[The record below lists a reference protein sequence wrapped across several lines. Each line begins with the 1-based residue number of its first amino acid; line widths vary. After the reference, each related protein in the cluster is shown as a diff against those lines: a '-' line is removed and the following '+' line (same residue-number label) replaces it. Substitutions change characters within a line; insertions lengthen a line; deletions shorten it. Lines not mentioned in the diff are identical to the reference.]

1 LQEEIEQRTI
11 ALSIKTAKLS
21 GKVLA
26 KAFGAAIRK
35 IQKEHQKGLTPHG
48 KQSVKKLMGHG
59 VSVNSLPIDGETR
72 LWDSVARKYNV
83 DYAFHKT
90 GQDKYLLFFKAGQ
103 ADAITAAFSDYT
115 KLTIKRAKDKRP
127 PIRSQLKRFAELVKA
142 RPLER
147 ERKREAV
154 RDDR

>member
-1 LQEEIEQRTI
+1 MQEDIEQRTI
-11 ALSIKTAKLS
+11 ALSIKAAKLS

-35 IQKEHQKGLTPHG
+35 IQKEHQKGLTPNG

-59 VSVNSLPIDGETR
+59 VSVNSLPLDGETR

-115 KLTIKRAKDKRP
+115 KLTIKRAKIQSR
-127 PIRSQLKRFAELVKA
+127 RA
-142 RPLER
+142 
-147 ERKREAV
+147 
-154 RDDR
+154 

>member
-1 LQEEIEQRTI
+1 MQEDIEQRTI
-11 ALSIKTAKLS
+11 ALSIKAAKLS

-26 KAFGAAIRK
+26 KAFGAVVRK
-35 IQKEHQKGLTPHG
+35 ILKEHQKGLTPHG

-90 GQDKYLLFFKAGQ
+90 APDKYLLFFKAGQ

-147 ERKREAV
+147 ERKREAAHY
-154 RDDR
+154 DR

>member
-1 LQEEIEQRTI
+1 MQEDIEQRTV
-11 ALSIKTAKLS
+11 ALSVKATKLT

-26 KAFGAAIRK
+26 KAFSAVVHK
-35 IQKEHQKGLTPHG
+35 IQKEHREGLTPHG

-90 GQDKYLLFFKAGQ
+90 GKDKYLLFFKAGQ
-103 ADAITAAFSDYT
+103 ADAITAAFTDYS
-115 KLTIKRAKDKRP
+115 KRTIKRDKDKP
-127 PIRSQLKRFAELVKA
+127 AIKNQLNRFAELVKA

-154 RDDR
+154 HNDR

>member
-1 LQEEIEQRTI
+1 MQEEIEQRTI

-21 GKVLA
+21 GKVLT

-59 VSVNSLPIDGETR
+59 ASVSSLPIDGETR

-127 PIRSQLKRFAELVKA
+127 PIRSQLKRFAELVKT

>member
-1 LQEEIEQRTI
+1 
-11 ALSIKTAKLS
+11 
-21 GKVLA
+21 
-26 KAFGAAIRK
+26 
-35 IQKEHQKGLTPHG
+35 
-48 KQSVKKLMGHG
+48 MGHG

-90 GQDKYLLFFKAGQ
+90 GKDKYLLFFKAGQ
-103 ADAITAAFSDYT
+103 ADAITAAFTDYS
-115 KLTIKRAKDKRP
+115 KRTIKRDKDKP
-127 PIRSQLKRFAELVKA
+127 AIKNQLNRFAELVKA

-154 RDDR
+154 HNDR

>member
-1 LQEEIEQRTI
+1 MQEEIEQRTI

-21 GKVLA
+21 GKVLT

-35 IQKEHQKGLTPHG
+35 IQKEHQKGLTPNG

-59 VSVNSLPIDGETR
+59 VSVNSLPLDGETR

-147 ERKREAV
+147 ERKREAA

>member
-1 LQEEIEQRTI
+1 LQEDIEQRTI

-26 KAFGAAIRK
+26 KALSAALQK
-35 IQKEHQKGLTPHG
+35 IQEKHQKGLTPQG

-59 VSVNSLPIDGETR
+59 VSVNSLPLDGETR

-103 ADAITAAFSDYT
+103 ADAITAAFLDYT

-147 ERKREAV
+147 ELKREAA